1 MSEAPKIPEA
11 VRLMAEQHGLAKA
24 LKLYPDGVAAAA
36 ERGLRPLGEPPK
48 GTSPIASPAHIFNPA
63 RFGRGE

>member
-36 ERGLRPLGEPPK
+36 ERGLRPLGELPD
-48 GTSPIASPAHIFNPA
+48 GITSISSPAYIFNPA
-63 RFGRGE
+63 RFEKE